1 MTNPVLPIETAN
13 FSEATIER
21 KQGISLDQYE
31 QLHKMELRDVNQQ
44 ITMRPIVA
52 AFFAL
57 LLIAQNVVVFM
68 LVWWALDTDRLGQLQ
83 WIFGTLIAA
92 SLLETYKISNLIV
105 NKLFEPIDYADK
117 HKRFQ

>member
-1 MTNPVLPIETAN
+1 MKNPVLPIETAN

-31 QLHKMELRDVNQQ
+31 QLHKTELRDVNQQ
-44 ITMRPIVA
+44 ITMRPFVA
-52 AFFAL
+52 SFFAL
-57 LLIAQNVVVFM
+57 LLIAQNIIVLK
-68 LVWWALDTDRLGQLQ
+68 LVWWALQNDKLGDLQ
-83 WIFGTLIAA
+83 WIFGTLVAA

-117 HKRFQ
+117 HQRFQ